1 MWPLSHTIISSQIF
15 PGCCLLTPVFQ
26 TQWKRKV
33 RHDREKEKQG
43 LGVTLLYSILELF
56 KSRAALQ
63 VVVE

>member
-1 MWPLSHTIISSQIF
+1 
-15 PGCCLLTPVFQ
+15 VFQ